1 MQCTVVDKVKYLDV
15 GNIIAA
21 QRWAVFKKIKDNTLS
36 LNIYPG
42 LKFKDGET
50 IDPSKVPGLME
61 AGWIPNASNLEHRP
75 EPRQR
80 GPLYILLK
88 KIIAELLVS
97 LFSFFYP

>member
-1 MQCTVVDKVKYLDV
+1 MQCTVVEKVKYLEV

-42 LKFKDGET
+42 IKFKGGET
-50 IDPSKVPGLME
+50 LKPAEIPGVIE
-61 AGWIPNASNLEHRP
+61 AGWTADATTLDHRP

-80 GPLYILLK
+80 GDRK
-88 KIIAELLVS
+88 SVV
-97 LFSFFYP
+97 